1 MGGYDGKKKVHYL
14 PEAQKASLRRLK
26 AMQVEDTIK
35 CTKATAHFR
44 GSTGPDT
51 VQASNALCDNKIIAK

>member
-1 MGGYDGKKKVHYL
+1 
-14 PEAQKASLRRLK
+14 
-26 AMQVEDTIK
+26 MQVEDTIK

-51 VQASNALCDNKIIAK
+51 VQQVMPCVITK